1 MSAPSTTL
9 HALLEE
15 AARDDA
21 AWVPAARGPALSR
34 LALGLAFAHAA
45 LALLSLL
52 LGKQPG
58 SVATIWYANA
68 VVVAAVAFRPYR
80 DWPALLL
87 AVGAANLAANL
98 AWGTA
103 ARQAAALL
111 LPNLVEIALGAW
123 ALQRSGLVTQAL
135 RSARQLLWLLLLGG
149 VLPQLAGATVATLVL
164 AGSGMDPLTGVWL
177 PWFEGSVIGAISVL
191 PLAFLLGRLGAAA
204 LRPAP
209 PDGWLL
215 ALLPLSVGVT
225 LLAMAHVPFP
235 FVFLSMPLLLAAV
248 IVEMA
253 AALLLTLVVSLTM
266 AGAIAGGVFVAP
278 PLAAAWEQ
286 VYVYL
291 ALAGS
296 LVPAQL
302 VAAARA
308 ELNDSHARLA
318 ARTYELRRANDGLE
332 QFVRIASHDLREPLN
347 TVVQFGE
354 LLDQDEGP
362 RLPPEGRQYLGLML
376 QAARRMRGLLDD
388 VLQYARLQRHPQ
400 VEAQPLPLGPLFDDL
415 RGALAGRIRASS
427 ARLLIDPLPSVR
439 GNPTMLSL
447 LFQNLLSNALKFV
460 PPGRAPQ
467 VHVVAR
473 LEGEMAWI
481 TVVDNG
487 IGIEPENLPK
497 LFQPFQRLQLRRLYE
512 GTGLG
517 LALARQIAEAHG
529 GEIDVASAPGEGSR
543 FSVRLPLA

>member
-21 AWVPAARGPALSR
+21 AGVPAARATALPR
-34 LALGLAFAHAA
+34 LALGLALAHAA

-52 LGKQPG
+52 LGQNPG

-68 VVVAAVAFRPYR
+68 GVVAVVAFRPYR
-80 DWPALLL
+80 DWPVLLL

-98 AWGTA
+98 AWGA
-103 ARQAAALL
+103 PARQAFALL
-111 LPNLVEIALGAW
+111 LPNLIEIALGAW
-123 ALQRSGLVTQAL
+123 ALQRGGLARHTL

-149 VLPQLAGATVATLVL
+149 VLPQLAGASVATLVL
-164 AGSGMDPLTGVWL
+164 AGSGMDPLAGVWL

-191 PLAFLLGRLGAAA
+191 PLAFLLCRLGAAGLRQA
-204 LRPAP
+204 L

-215 ALLPLSVGVT
+215 VLLPLSVGVT
-225 LLAMAHVPFP
+225 LLAMAHAPFP

-248 IVEMA
+248 MVEMA

-266 AGAIAGGVFVAP
+266 AGAMATGVFVAP

-286 VYVYL
+286 VFVYL

-302 VAAARA
+302 LAAARA
-308 ELNDSHARLA
+308 ELSDSHARLA

-354 LLDQDEGP
+354 LLEHDEGP
-362 RLPPEGRQYLGLML
+362 RLPPEGRQYLGLVL

-400 VEAQPLPLGPLFDDL
+400 VEARALPLGPLFNEL
-415 RGALAGRIRASS
+415 RDALAGRIRASS
-427 ARLLIDPLPSVR
+427 ARLHIDPLPSVR

-473 LEGEMAWI
+473 VEGEMAWI
-481 TVVDNG
+481 TIVDNG

-529 GEIDVASAPGEGSR
+529 GEIVVASVPGEGSR